1 MKTIEWHAR
10 RIAISVVQG
19 YEEMQ
24 KGNQTEFTRIASR
37 AVEQALNSICANIQ
51 DDTQREIMQK
61 KVYESSKYSIKYS
74 DMGPIPC
81 GENQFYNYRRDLIRR
96 VAENLGLINKRSNE
110 HK

>member
-1 MKTIEWHAR
+1 MKAIEWHAR

-19 YEEMQ
+19 YEEIQ

-51 DDTQREIMQK
+51 DDTQRALMQR
-61 KVYESSKYSIKYS
+61 KVYESSKYSIKYA
-74 DMGPIPC
+74 DMGSIPC

-96 VAENLGLINKRSNE
+96 VAENLGLIEKRSNK
-110 HK
+110 HR